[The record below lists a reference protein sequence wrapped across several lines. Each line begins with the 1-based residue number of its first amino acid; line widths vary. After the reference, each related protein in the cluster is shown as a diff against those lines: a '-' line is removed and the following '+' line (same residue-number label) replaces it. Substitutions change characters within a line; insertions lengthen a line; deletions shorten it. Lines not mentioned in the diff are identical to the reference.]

1 MNSPTWEHYEYYRE
15 HSLKQVCTC
24 PTCHTVWAHKDSA
37 DWVRENFC
45 SRTEPLTCSVCGTLS
60 VAPPGKKM
68 GPRKIY
74 VEPTVEEV
82 LARTAPPKSGWFGR
96 KKAREESYE
105 YERG

>member
-1 MNSPTWEHYEYYRE
+1 
-15 HSLKQVCTC
+15 
-24 PTCHTVWAHKDSA
+24 
-37 DWVRENFC
+37 
-45 SRTEPLTCSVCGTLS
+45 
-60 VAPPGKKM
+60 M